1 MAYKFL
7 TFVSIFSG
15 VILTSFAI
23 AEAQQPYSFVC
34 LLSGALLISIGVI
47 LNAPPSQE

>member
-1 MAYKFL
+1 MPNKFL
-7 TFVSIFSG
+7 TFVCIFAG

-34 LLSGALLISIGVI
+34 LLSGALFISIGVI
-47 LNAPPSQE
+47 LNAPSSQK